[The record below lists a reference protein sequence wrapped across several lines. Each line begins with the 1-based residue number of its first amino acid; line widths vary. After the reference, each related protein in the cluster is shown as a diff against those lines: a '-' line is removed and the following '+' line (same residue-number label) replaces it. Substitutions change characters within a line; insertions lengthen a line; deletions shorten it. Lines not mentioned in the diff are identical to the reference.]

1 MFIITVEIVARGVL
15 ACISRKA
22 SGVQARA
29 DPQSRVFRPNI
40 FRDES
45 AHGQRCRRFI
55 TMNTTG
61 KIDFAM
67 STCRGAMQCQKAN
80 IVFSFQPVDR
90 PPVGLGCSETIIENV
105 LNNDGLAAITAIIQA
120 TWIHGARPLPSR
132 KLQWEHRIPS
142 RHNRT
147 RPRHSDQTP
156 SNPGRARDRAA
167 FADPFPPADLAW

>member
-1 MFIITVEIVARGVL
+1 MLIITIEIVARGIL
-15 ACISRKA
+15 ARISGEA
-22 SGVQARA
+22 GGVQARA

-40 FRDES
+40 FGDEP

-90 PPVGLGCSETIIENV
+90 PPVGLGCSETIIENI
-105 LNNDGLAAITAIIQA
+105 LNNDGLATITAIIQ
-120 TWIHGARPLPSR
+120 TTRIHGLGRYRLGSFSGGTGFLLITTAPARVIR
-132 KLQWEHRIPS
+132 IKLRPIRVEPEIAQHLQILFHRLI
-142 RHNRT
+142 
-147 RPRHSDQTP
+147 
-156 SNPGRARDRAA
+156 
-167 FADPFPPADLAW
+167 